1 VPVLEACTTFV
12 LCFAIALLF
21 SYALL
26 ASLFLYI
33 NNFYSRRLDEELR
46 ETSETAK

>member
-1 VPVLEACTTFV
+1 MLEACTV
-12 LCFAIALLF
+12 LDLCSAIALLL
-21 SYALL
+21 SHALL
-26 ASLFLYI
+26 ASLFL